1 MLRPSG
7 QVQAPKLAEAIKSLK
22 VLRVLEN
29 TYLTSTNITK
39 VDDGFKVK
47 IRDGIE
53 ELIKVDGGTVTKE
66 NQLMRPFNRIYEQN
80 MVDIESFNSDFDI
93 RLLASQISKS
103 ASGI

>member
-66 NQLMRPFNRIYEQN
+66 NQLSPSIAFM
-80 MVDIESFNSDFDI
+80 
-93 RLLASQISKS
+93 SK
-103 ASGI
+103 IW